1 MERWQD
7 FGQGAVAYPMQN
19 SQDDREREITK
30 SLLGAVD
37 FISDTIGAGWIGFD
51 FSIREYTQT
60 TDGELADAF
69 KEYVR
74 AMKTGGE
81 AGEIHPKEKVRR
93 AALLNLSSQMNH
105 PDVTAFVNAI
115 LDAQENSLNIYQT
128 LKSQSRELRE
138 KLSR

>member
-1 MERWQD
+1 
-7 FGQGAVAYPMQN
+7 MQN
-19 SQDDREREITK
+19 SQIDRDRQITK

-51 FSIREYTQT
+51 FSIREYSQT
-60 TDGELADAF
+60 NEGELADAF
-69 KEYVR
+69 KEYVT
-74 AMKTGGE
+74 ALKMTGDDGE
-81 AGEIHPKEKVRR
+81 KIPKEKIRR
-93 AALLNLSSQMNH
+93 AALLYLSSQMNH

-128 LKSQSRELRE
+128 LKSQSRELHE